1 MTEDDPF
8 DGAGE
13 MEPTKVQLKGP
24 NVLST
29 FEVPLT
35 ADAVKAQDAAIR
47 KHLQDQRR
55 GDDPPAT

>member
-1 MTEDDPF
+1 MTEDEPF

-13 MEPTKVQLKGP
+13 MEPTKLQLKGP

-29 FEVPLT
+29 FEVPLS
-35 ADAVKAQDAAIR
+35 ADALRAQDAAIR

-55 GDDPPAT
+55 GDDPPAS

>member
-1 MTEDDPF
+1 MTEDEPF

-29 FEVPLT
+29 FEVPLS
-35 ADAVKAQDAAIR
+35 ADALRAQNAAIR

-55 GDDPPAT
+55 GEDPPAS

>member
-13 MEPTKVQLKGP
+13 MEATKVQLKGP

-35 ADAVKAQDAAIR
+35 AGAVKAQDAAIR

>member
-1 MTEDDPF
+1 MTEDEPF

-29 FEVPLT
+29 FEVPLS
-35 ADAVKAQDAAIR
+35 ADALRAQDAAIR

-55 GDDPPAT
+55 GDDPPAS

>member
-13 MEPTKVQLKGP
+13 MEPTKVQLTGP

-35 ADAVKAQDAAIR
+35 ADALRAQDAAIR